1 MGGGK
6 KYFPE
11 MRRPVPCARPG
22 CRDLRPDFAQRAR
35 STQVLMTAM
44 PQPSKSDI
52 FLVASLA
59 SRDRVIAAICASN
72 WLMGRPV
79 RCRLDKL

>member
-1 MGGGK
+1 MHGS
-6 KYFPE
+6 
-11 MRRPVPCARPG
+11 VPFAGPG

-35 STQVLMTAM
+35 STQGLMTAM

-59 SRDRVIAAICASN
+59 PRDRVIAAICEST